1 VFSRGHL
8 KWGLLASLIMLA
20 TTAFLQTEWTFA
32 RGVRDALYFLES
44 GLAVSAIAIC
54 IALIATL

>member
-8 KWGLLASLIMLA
+8 KWGLVASLIMLA
-20 TTAFLQTEWTFA
+20 ATVFLQTEWTFA
-32 RGVRDALYFLES
+32 RGARDALYFLES
-44 GLAVSAIAIC
+44 GFAVSAIAIC